1 MEFMERQFPCEG
13 RGARR
18 AWLRPCGPVRCV
30 YAQAR
35 VYTRV
40 CFLWPHVLELCS
52 AIFFHLPL
60 LK

>member
-1 MEFMERQFPCEG
+1 MEFMEWRFPCEG

-18 AWLRPCGPVRCV
+18 AWLRPCGPVCCV
-30 YAQAR
+30 YAHAR